1 MSEQISV
8 LVIDDDRIIRELLRN
23 ILSKKGY
30 KTYMAEDGPSGL
42 QAAHKGDIDLIL
54 LDWMMPGMNG
64 LEVLKRLKKGNKT
77 KNIPVIML
85 TGKDSRCDVDQA
97 ASLGVVDYIV
107 KPFNLSIIAQT
118 IEEKLEKT
126 TEVKSKKRKSYF
138 TGIFPKGS

>member
-8 LVIDDDRIIRELLRN
+8 LIIDDDRMIRELLQN

-42 QAAHKGDIDLIL
+42 RTARKGDIDLIL
-54 LDWMMPGMNG
+54 LDWTMPGMNG
-64 LEVLKRLKKGNKT
+64 LEVLKRLKKGYTT
-77 KNIPVIML
+77 KNVPVIML

-97 ASLGVVDYIV
+97 VSLGVVDYIV
-107 KPFNLSIIAQT
+107 KPFNLSTIDQT
-118 IEEKLEKT
+118 IKEKLGKT
-126 TEVKSKKRKSYF
+126 TEVKTKKSYF

>member
-8 LVIDDDRIIRELLRN
+8 LVVDDDRIIRELLQS

-42 QAAHKGDIDLIL
+42 RTAREGDIDLIL

-64 LEVLKRLKKGNKT
+64 LEVLKRLKKGYTT

-107 KPFNLSIIAQT
+107 KPFNLSTIAQT

-126 TEVKSKKRKSYF
+126 TKAKTRKSYF
-138 TGIFPKGS
+138 TSIFPKSS

>member
-64 LEVLKRLKKGNKT
+64 LEVLKRLKKGYKT
-77 KNIPVIML
+77 KNVPVIML
-85 TGKDSRCDVDQA
+85 TGKDSRCDIDQA
-97 ASLGVVDYIV
+97 VFSGVVDYIV
-107 KPFNLSIIAQT
+107 KPFDLSTIAQT
-118 IEEKLEKT
+118 IKEKLEKRT
-126 TEVKSKKRKSYF
+126 GSKTRKSYF
-138 TGIFPKGS
+138 SGIFPKGS

>member
-1 MSEQISV
+1 MSEHISV
-8 LVIDDDRIIRELLRN
+8 LVIDDDRMIRELLQT

-42 QAAHKGDIDLIL
+42 RTACEADIDIIL

-64 LEVLKRLKKGNKT
+64 LEVLKRLKKEYKT
-77 KNIPVIML
+77 KNVPVIML

-97 ASLGVVDYIV
+97 AFLGVVDYIV
-107 KPFNLSIIAQT
+107 KPFNLSTIAQT

-126 TEVKSKKRKSYF
+126 TEAKTKKSYF
-138 TGIFPKGS
+138 AGIFSKGS